1 MKKLFVFRAVCC
13 ALALT
18 ITLTEAR
25 SMDETQTLNARQ
37 RGIVTIAAFTANGD
51 LEKLKPAL
59 HDGLEAGLTVNEI
72 KEVLVQ
78 LYAYTG
84 FPRSLNGI
92 GVFMAVMDERKA
104 RGIRDEEG
112 REPSPLP
119 ANLDRDAHGAR
130 VRAELAG
137 WKSIPAPSGYQLFT
151 PAIDAFLKQHLFAD
165 IFARDNLDHQSRE
178 LATIAALAAMP
189 GLGAQLR
196 FHLGAAMNTGLSPA
210 QLRDFIA
217 VLDAGVGKKEAVEA
231 GKVLDA
237 VLTARSGQAR

>member
-119 ANLDRDAHGAR
+119 RTWTGTPTGP
-130 VRAELAG
+130 ESG
-137 WKSIPAPSGYQLFT
+137 PSWPGGKAFPRL
-151 PAIDAFLKQHLFAD
+151 PAISSLRPPLTPFSSNICSRTFLP
-165 IFARDNLDHQSRE
+165 
-178 LATIAALAAMP
+178 ATIWTIRAGNWRLSRPWPPCRALARSCA
-189 GLGAQLR
+189 
-196 FHLGAAMNTGLSPA
+196 S
-210 QLRDFIA
+210 IS
-217 VLDAGVGKKEAVEA
+217 
-231 GKVLDA
+231 
-237 VLTARSGQAR
+237 ARP

>member
-59 HDGLEAGLTVNEI
+59 RDGLEAGLTVNEI

-92 GVFMAVMDERKA
+92 GVFMAVLDERKA
-104 RGIRDEEG
+104 PQILTER
-112 REPSPLP
+112 
-119 ANLDRDAHGAR
+119 
-130 VRAELAG
+130 
-137 WKSIPAPSGYQLFT
+137 
-151 PAIDAFLKQHLFAD
+151 
-165 IFARDNLDHQSRE
+165 
-178 LATIAALAAMP
+178 
-189 GLGAQLR
+189 
-196 FHLGAAMNTGLSPA
+196 LSF
-210 QLRDFIA
+210 QN
-217 VLDAGVGKKEAVEA
+217 
-231 GKVLDA
+231 
-237 VLTARSGQAR
+237 

>member
-1 MKKLFVFRAVCC
+1 
-13 ALALT
+13 
-18 ITLTEAR
+18 
-25 SMDETQTLNARQ
+25 MDETQTLNARQ

-92 GVFMAVMDERKA
+92 GVFMAVLDERKA

-119 ANLDRDAHGAR
+119 ANLDRDASETNSFSDIDF
-130 VRAELAG
+130 AE
-137 WKSIPAPSGYQLFT
+137 KSILSGF
-151 PAIDAFLKQHLFAD
+151 PIKKSAIF
-165 IFARDNLDHQSRE
+165 RSTVVNL
-178 LATIAALAAMP
+178 
-189 GLGAQLR
+189 
-196 FHLGAAMNTGLSPA
+196 
-210 QLRDFIA
+210 
-217 VLDAGVGKKEAVEA
+217 
-231 GKVLDA
+231 
-237 VLTARSGQAR
+237 

>member
-1 MKKLFVFRAVCC
+1 
-13 ALALT
+13 
-18 ITLTEAR
+18 
-25 SMDETQTLNARQ
+25 MDETQTLNARQ

-92 GVFMAVMDERKA
+92 GIFMAVLDERKA

-119 ANLDRDAHGAR
+119 ANLDRDAYGAR

-151 PAIDAFLKQHLFAD
+151 RPPLTPFSSNICSRTFLP
-165 IFARDNLDHQSRE
+165 
-178 LATIAALAAMP
+178 ATIWTIRAGNWRPSRPWPPCRALARSCA
-189 GLGAQLR
+189 
-196 FHLGAAMNTGLSPA
+196 S
-210 QLRDFIA
+210 IS
-217 VLDAGVGKKEAVEA
+217 
-231 GKVLDA
+231 
-237 VLTARSGQAR
+237 ARP